1 MRYPKHPFSPDETAA
16 DGRAESPDDRYAES
30 PDDRYAE
37 SPDDRYA
44 ESPDDRYAE
53 SPDDRYDVT
62 PEAAPDRGSGTSPPL
77 PRRSGDSG
85 FRPHEQPGPASQ
97 DSWEAADPQGSW
109 PLAPRPQAEP
119 RDPCAHEDPQLAWA
133 AVPPQDETRDSSA
146 PVDPQDAER
155 AGPHSA
161 PADEAQEP
169 WAEGNYRPAWPTDDP
184 VPDEPPER
192 PVPGD
197 RQQAWSAG
205 TSPSD
210 GAQDPWAYADP
221 RDYRLPETPWQAE
234 PGEAWDYGDRG
245 DSWPAEA
252 AGQGSSGEPWDFA
265 GPEGA
270 PRTETPAQREAQEP
284 WTYGDAEGSWDPAQS
299 QQDGAPAPAAQ
310 ADPDTGWTGLGAL
323 RDGAPAPAAR
333 ADRPWEPWRPPER
346 PPVAPDEPWLQAPET
361 PIRRA
366 RGWLGRKAA
375 RYRGEPAQPG
385 SAAAEPRADRVAAG
399 SGGSAE
405 PEAGPV
411 PASMGFQDLWEPWEP
426 PHDPTGSVSD
436 RAARPTA
443 PYPEYVRDAEY
454 EDDLWE
460 IPADP
465 AAAGS
470 GGGRPRRGGQH
481 ARSFRRPRP
490 GGGAFLA
497 LAGALIIAAGV
508 PIGMLAARTLAHHG
522 DQTLKTAPLSASQ
535 TARSAGGAAAFS
547 ALAGPGCPN
556 VTSATV
562 FPYHAPNGDGWHP
575 ATASGSGPCGSSF
588 AFSYLAMVPGS
599 PGEWHDDYSWVF
611 RTGLANPSCTFSLWI
626 PAAQQANS
634 NVYYWFSAGG
644 TNAND
649 RIADFTI
656 DQATHQGQWVTHGP
670 FTFPGGTALIEA
682 TDRGEGPPAA
692 AVAVGPVRLSC

>member
-1 MRYPKHPFSPDETAA
+1 MRYPKHPFSPDEAAA
-16 DGRAESPDDRYAES
+16 DARAA
-30 PDDRYAE
+30 
-37 SPDDRYA
+37 
-44 ESPDDRYAE
+44 

-62 PEAAPDRGSGTSPPL
+62 PEAAPDRGSSTPPPL
-77 PRRSGDSG
+77 PRRTGDSG

-119 RDPCAHEDPQLAWA
+119 PDSWAQEDPQLAWA
-133 AVPPQDETRDSSA
+133 AVPPQDETRDSSV
-146 PVDPQDAER
+146 PVDPQEAEQ
-155 AGPHSA
+155 AWPPSA
-161 PADEAQEP
+161 PADEPQEP
-169 WAEGNYRPAWPTDDP
+169 WAEENYRLAWPTDDP
-184 VPDEPPER
+184 APDEPPQR

-197 RQQAWSAG
+197 GQQAWSDG

-210 GAQDPWAYADP
+210 AAQDPWAYADP
-221 RDYRLPETPWQAE
+221 RDYRLPETPQEAE
-234 PGEAWDYGDRG
+234 PGEPWDYGDRG
-245 DSWPAEA
+245 DSWPSEA
-252 AGQGSSGEPWDFA
+252 AGQGSSGEPWDSA
-265 GPEGA
+265 DPEGA
-270 PRTETPAQREAQEP
+270 PQTETPAQAATQEP

-299 QQDGAPAPAAQ
+299 QQDWAPAPPAQ
-310 ADPDTGWTGLGAL
+310 ADPDAGWTDPGAQQDWAPAPPAQADPDAGWTGPGAQQNWM
-323 RDGAPAPAAR
+323 PAPAAR

-361 PIRRA
+361 PRRRA
-366 RGWLGRKAA
+366 SGWLGRKAA
-375 RYRGEPAQPG
+375 RYRGEPAQPE

-411 PASMGFQDLWEPWEP
+411 PASMGFQDLCDSWEP
-426 PHDPTGSVSD
+426 PHDPAGSVSD

-443 PYPEYVRDAEY
+443 PYPEFVRDAEY
-454 EDDLWE
+454 QDDLWE

-470 GGGRPRRGGQH
+470 GGRGPRRGGQH
-481 ARSFRRPRP
+481 ARSLRRPRR
-490 GGGAFLA
+490 GGGVFLA

-508 PIGMLAARTLAHHG
+508 PIGMLATRTLAHHG
-522 DQTLKTAPLSASQ
+522 AQTLKTAPLSAGQ
-535 TARSAGGAAAFS
+535 TAGSARGAVTFS

-556 VTSATV
+556 VTSAAV
-562 FPYHAPNGDGWHP
+562 FPYHAPDGDGWHP
-575 ATASGSGPCGSSF
+575 AAASGSGPCGSSF

-670 FTFPGGTALIEA
+670 FTFPGGMALIEA
-682 TDRGEGPPAA
+682 TDRGEGLPAA

>member
-1 MRYPKHPFSPDETAA
+1 MRYPKHPFSPDEAAA
-16 DGRAESPDDRYAES
+16 DAR
-30 PDDRYAE
+30 
-37 SPDDRYA
+37 
-44 ESPDDRYAE
+44 AE

-62 PEAAPDRGSGTSPPL
+62 PEAAPDRGSRTPPPL
-77 PRRSGDSG
+77 PRRTGESG

-109 PLAPRPQAEP
+109 PLAPRPEAEP
-119 RDPCAHEDPQLAWA
+119 LDSWAHEDPRLAWA
-133 AVPPQDETRDSSA
+133 AVPPQDETRDSSV
-146 PVDPQDAER
+146 PVDPQETEQAR
-155 AGPHSA
+155 PPSP
-161 PADEAQEP
+161 PADEARSRGRREITGRP
-169 WAEGNYRPAWPTDDP
+169 GRRTIGCRMSPRSRPAA
-184 VPDEPPER
+184 
-192 PVPGD
+192 GG
-197 RQQAWSAG
+197 RQQAWSGG

-210 GAQDPWAYADP
+210 AAQDPWAYPDP
-221 RDYRLPETPWQAE
+221 RDYRRPETPQEAE
-234 PGEAWDYGDRG
+234 PREPWDYGDRG

-252 AGQGSSGEPWDFA
+252 AGQGSSAEPWDYA
-265 GPEGA
+265 GPEEA
-270 PRTETPAQREAQEP
+270 PQTETPAPGEAQEP

-299 QQDGAPAPAAQ
+299 QQDWAPAP
-310 ADPDTGWTGLGAL
+310 PDAGWTGPGAQQ
-323 RDGAPAPAAR
+323 DWPPAPPAQ
-333 ADRPWEPWRPPER
+333 ADRPWEPWRPRER

-361 PIRRA
+361 PRRRA

-375 RYRGEPAQPG
+375 RYRGEPAQPE
-385 SAAAEPRADRVAAG
+385 SAAAEPPADRVAAG

-405 PEAGPV
+405 AEAGPL
-411 PASMGFQDLWEPWEP
+411 PASMGFQDLWESWEP

-443 PYPEYVRDAEY
+443 PYPEFVRDAEY

-460 IPADP
+460 NPADP

-470 GGGRPRRGGQH
+470 GGGGPRRGGQH
-481 ARSFRRPRP
+481 ARSLQRPRR
-490 GGGAFLA
+490 GGGVFLA

-522 DQTLKTAPLSASQ
+522 DQRLKTAPLSASH
-535 TARSAGGAAAFS
+535 TGGSARGAATFS

-575 ATASGSGPCGSSF
+575 ATAYGSGPCGSSF

-670 FTFPGGTALIEA
+670 FTFPGGMALIEA
-682 TDRGEGPPAA
+682 TDRGGGLPTA

>member
-1 MRYPKHPFSPDETAA
+1 MRYPKHPFSPDGAAA
-16 DGRAESPDDRYAES
+16 DARAESPDDRY
-30 PDDRYAE
+30 DI
-37 SPDDRYA
+37 
-44 ESPDDRYAE
+44 
-53 SPDDRYDVT
+53 T
-62 PEAAPDRGSGTSPPL
+62 PEAAPDRGSGTPPPL
-77 PRRSGDSG
+77 PRRTGDSG

-119 RDPCAHEDPQLAWA
+119 LDSWAPEDPQLAWA
-133 AVPPQDETRDSSA
+133 AVPPQEDETRDSSV
-146 PVDPQDAER
+146 PVDPQEAEQ
-155 AGPHSA
+155 AWPPSA

-169 WAEGNYRPAWPTDDP
+169 WAEENYRPASPTDDP

-192 PVPGD
+192 PVAGD
-197 RQQAWSAG
+197 RQQAWSDG

-210 GAQDPWAYADP
+210 GGQDPWAYPDP
-221 RDYRLPETPWQAE
+221 RDYRPPETPQEAE
-234 PGEAWDYGDRG
+234 PREPWDYGDRG

-252 AGQGSSGEPWDFA
+252 AGQRSSGEPWDYGDRGDSWPAEA
-265 GPEGA
+265 GGQRSSGEPWDYADPEEA
-270 PRTETPAQREAQEP
+270 PQTETPAQGEAQEP
-284 WTYGDAEGSWDPAQS
+284 WTYGNAEGSWDPAQS
-299 QQDGAPAPAAQ
+299 QQDWAPAPAAQ
-310 ADPDTGWTGLGAL
+310 ADPDAGWTGPGAQQ
-323 RDGAPAPAAR
+323 DWPPAPPAQ
-333 ADRPWEPWRPPER
+333 ADRPWEPWRPTER
-346 PPVAPDEPWLQAPET
+346 PPVAPDEPWLQAPDT
-361 PIRRA
+361 PRRRA
-366 RGWLGRKAA
+366 RGWLGRKVA
-375 RYRGEPAQPG
+375 RYRGEPAQPE

-411 PASMGFQDLWEPWEP
+411 PASMGFQDLRESWEQ
-426 PHDPTGSVSD
+426 PHDATGSVSD

-443 PYPEYVRDAEY
+443 PYPEFVRDAEY

-470 GGGRPRRGGQH
+470 RGGGPRRGGQH
-481 ARSFRRPRP
+481 ARSLRRPRR
-490 GGGAFLA
+490 GGGLFLA
-497 LAGALIIAAGV
+497 LAGALIIAAGI

-522 DQTLKTAPLSASQ
+522 DQTLKTAPLSASH
-535 TARSAGGAAAFS
+535 TGGSARGAATFS

-611 RTGLANPSCTFSLWI
+611 RTGLANPSCRFSLWI

-670 FTFPGGTALIEA
+670 FTFPGGMALIEA
-682 TDRGEGPPAA
+682 TDRGGGLPTA

>member
-1 MRYPKHPFSPDETAA
+1 MRYPKHPFSPDEPAA
-16 DGRAESPDDRYAES
+16 DAR
-30 PDDRYAE
+30 
-37 SPDDRYA
+37 
-44 ESPDDRYAE
+44 AE

-62 PEAAPDRGSGTSPPL
+62 PEAAPDRASGTPPPL
-77 PRRSGDSG
+77 PRRTGDSG

-109 PLAPRPQAEP
+109 PLAPRPQEEP
-119 RDPCAHEDPQLAWA
+119 LDSWAHEDPQLAWA
-133 AVPPQDETRDSSA
+133 AVPPQDETRDSSV
-146 PVDPQDAER
+146 PVDPREAER
-155 AGPHSA
+155 AWPPSA
-161 PADEAQEP
+161 PADEPQEQR
-169 WAEGNYRPAWPTDDP
+169 AEGNYRPAWPTDAP

-192 PVPGD
+192 PVAGD
-197 RQQAWSAG
+197 RQQPWSDG
-205 TSPSD
+205 TSPSG

-221 RDYRLPETPWQAE
+221 RDFRLPETPQEAE
-234 PGEAWDYGDRG
+234 PRESRDYGARG

-252 AGQGSSGEPWDFA
+252 GGQGSSGEPSDYA

-270 PRTETPAQREAQEP
+270 PRTETPAQGEVQEP
-284 WTYGDAEGSWDPAQS
+284 WMYGDAEGSWDPAQS
-299 QQDGAPAPAAQ
+299 QQDWAPAPPAE
-310 ADPDTGWTGLGAL
+310 ADQDTGWTGPGAQQ
-323 RDGAPAPAAR
+323 DWAPAPPAQ

-361 PIRRA
+361 PRRRA
-366 RGWLGRKAA
+366 RGWVGRKAA
-375 RYRGEPAQPG
+375 RHRGEPSQPG
-385 SAAAEPRADRVAAG
+385 SAAAEPRADRVAPW

-411 PASMGFQDLWEPWEP
+411 PASMGFQDLWESWEP

-436 RAARPTA
+436 RVARPTA
-443 PYPEYVRDAEY
+443 PYPEFVRDAEY

-470 GGGRPRRGGQH
+470 GGGGPRRGGPRRGGQH
-481 ARSFRRPRP
+481 ARSLRRPRR
-490 GGGAFLA
+490 GGGVFLA
-497 LAGALIIAAGV
+497 LAGALVIAAGV

-522 DQTLKTAPLSASQ
+522 NQTLKTAPLSASQ
-535 TARSAGGAAAFS
+535 TARSARGAASFS
-547 ALAGPGCPN
+547 ALAGPGCPA

-575 ATASGSGPCGSSF
+575 ANTSGSGPCGSSF
-588 AFSYLAMVPGS
+588 AFSYLAMVPGN

-634 NVYYWFSAGG
+634 SVYYWFSAGG

-682 TDRGEGPPAA
+682 TDRGEGPPTAT
-692 AVAVGPVRLSC
+692 VAIGPVRLSC